1 MAEQT
6 TKKVKDQLEEWD
18 RILDEYEAS
27 VGMGKYQG
35 DIFPENEINLY
46 FSMSRDHIEK
56 LVPEDCLQ
64 IALRL
69 SQFAL
74 HIQRTNNRELARY
87 NWADET
93 IKEVIAD
100 EINNYKG
107 YGFVEKSLQAIK
119 HNDRAE
125 SLNKIK
131 KYAKQRSD
139 RLSYLSGNIKNLADI
154 FTLVYKSKS
163 TIRN

>member
-1 MAEQT
+1 MDTKNRTAKEQL
-6 TKKVKDQLEEWD
+6 DEWD
-18 RILDEYEAS
+18 RILDEYENS
-27 VGMGKYQG
+27 IGLSSYKS
-35 DIFPENEINLY
+35 DLFPEDEISLY

-56 LVPEDCLQ
+56 LNPEDCLQ
-64 IALRL
+64 IAYRL
-69 SQFAL
+69 GQFAL
-74 HIQRTNNRELARY
+74 HMQRSANREIARH

-107 YGFVEKSLQAIK
+107 YGFLEKSLQAIK
-119 HNDRAE
+119 HNVKAE

-139 RLSYLSGNIKNLADI
+139 RLSYLSGNVKNLSDI
-154 FTLVYKSKS
+154 LMMVYRSKNN
-163 TIRN
+163 IRS

>member
-6 TKKVKDQLEEWD
+6 RTAKDQLEEWD
-18 RILDEYEAS
+18 RILDEYEIS
-27 VGMGKYQG
+27 VGMGKYQN
-35 DIFPENEINLY
+35 DIFPEDEINVY
-46 FSMSRDHIEK
+46 FSMNRDHIEK
-56 LVPEDCLQ
+56 LCPEDCLQ

-74 HIQRTNNRELARY
+74 HIQRTTNRELARY
-87 NWADET
+87 NWAEET
-93 IKEVIAD
+93 IKSVIAD

-119 HNDRAE
+119 HNDKAE

-139 RLSYLSGNIKNLADI
+139 RLSYLSGNIKNLADV
-154 FTLVYKSKS
+154 FTMVYKSKAS
-163 TIRN
+163 VRN